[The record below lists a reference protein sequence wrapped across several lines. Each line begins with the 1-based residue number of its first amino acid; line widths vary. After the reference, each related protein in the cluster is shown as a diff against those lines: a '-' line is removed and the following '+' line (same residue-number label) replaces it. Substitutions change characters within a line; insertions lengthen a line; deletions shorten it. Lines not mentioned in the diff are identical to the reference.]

1 MITNEE
7 LALIWFDYN
16 GVSFSKLEKIL
27 REFSKIDDIFNIKI
41 TKNAN
46 FAKFGAEE
54 IKEKLLS
61 EDFEKFKEKV
71 EDEFYKYNITP
82 ITFVS
87 KNYPQKLKTIDTPP
101 IVLYTRG
108 DVSLLSKKSISIV
121 GTRKPSDYGKIVCDK
136 FVKVLSGSGLVT
148 VSGLAYGIDTCVA
161 EATLKF
167 GGKGIAVLGGGLHS
181 IYPSQNKALAKRIE
195 ENGLLVSEYRPGV
208 NPAKY
213 SFIQRNRIVA
223 GLGLGTLIIEAGK
236 NSGTMSTARCAIEQ
250 GKELFVV
257 PGNITSPQSEG
268 TNNLIDEIPDTFTI
282 SPDRI
287 LSRLGIE
294 KKEEKKLGAQVN
306 LTEATILSVL
316 AEGELDFDRLAD
328 VTGILPSELSAAL
341 IKLEMFG
348 LVKKGNSNTYF
359 KV

>member
-1 MITNEE
+1 MLNQYQYLLTD
-7 LALIWFDYN
+7 LD
-16 GVSFSKLEKIL
+16 IL
-27 REFSKIDDIFNIKI
+27 NQN
-41 TKNAN
+41 T
-46 FAKFGAEE
+46 
-54 IKEKLLS
+54 
-61 EDFEKFKEKV
+61 
-71 EDEFYKYNITP
+71 
-82 ITFVS
+82 
-87 KNYPQKLKTIDTPP
+87 
-101 IVLYTRG
+101 
-108 DVSLLSKKSISIV
+108 ISIV
-121 GTRKPSDYGKIVCDK
+121 GTRKPSDYGKLVCDK
-136 FVKVLSGSGLVT
+136 FVKVLSSSGLVT

-167 GGKGIAVLGGGLHS
+167 GGKGIAVMGGGLHS
-181 IYPSQNKALAKRIE
+181 IYPSQNKALAKRLE
-195 ENGLLVSEYRPGV
+195 ENGLIISEYRPGV
-208 NPAKY
+208 SPAKY

-268 TNNLIDEIPDTFTI
+268 TNNLIDEIPDCFTI

-294 KKEEKKLGAQVN
+294 KKEEKKPSAQVN

-316 AEGELDFDRLAD
+316 AEGELNFDDLVEISGVSPA
-328 VTGILPSELSAAL
+328 ELSATL

-348 LVKKGNSNTYF
+348 LVKKGNSNTYY